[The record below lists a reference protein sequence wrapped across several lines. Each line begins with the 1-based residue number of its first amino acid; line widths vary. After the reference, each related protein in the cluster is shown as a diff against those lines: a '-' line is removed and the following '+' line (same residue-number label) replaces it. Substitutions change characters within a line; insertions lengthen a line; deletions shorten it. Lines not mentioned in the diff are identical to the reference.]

1 MLKSPDRYGGAGAEA
16 GQSASLEARGGV
28 DVQERLDGQHP
39 GRVACGSRIAKSRAA
54 SRAPCLT
61 RSDRLL
67 CGFGS
72 LLLSP
77 GRIRKLAT
85 AVRPSTLLAFHAA
98 FIAALRRRNLDQ
110 VQAAIDFLRRKIW
123 RVDVMSMQP
132 RRRRRER
139 QEDQNDPRNGSE
151 LHTNC

>member
-1 MLKSPDRYGGAGAEA
+1 
-16 GQSASLEARGGV
+16 
-28 DVQERLDGQHP
+28 
-39 GRVACGSRIAKSRAA
+39 
-54 SRAPCLT
+54 
-61 RSDRLL
+61 
-67 CGFGS
+67 
-72 LLLSP
+72 
-77 GRIRKLAT
+77 
-85 AVRPSTLLAFHAA
+85 LAFHAA

-151 LHTNC
+151 LHTHC